1 MQFTIYTANCTGNA
15 SNSDYPNRVDI
26 KSPES
31 LQKEVKKDHVCAT
44 YKNNRRS
51 NDNFIS
57 SDVFVMDI
65 DNDKINNS
73 DAFITE
79 EQTDEL
85 FTDISYCLVPSQ
97 HHMKSKGKLPATPR
111 YHVMFPIETITNASL
126 YAKTKVSLFNKYPFI

>member
-31 LQKEVKKDHVCAT
+31 LQKAVKKDHVCAA

-51 NDNFIS
+51 ND
-57 SDVFVMDI
+57 
-65 DNDKINNS
+65 KINNP

-79 EQTDEL
+79 E
-85 FTDISYCLVPSQ
+85 
-97 HHMKSKGKLPATPR
+97 
-111 YHVMFPIETITNASL
+111 
-126 YAKTKVSLFNKYPFI
+126 

>member
-31 LQKEVKKDHVCAT
+31 LQKAVKKDHVCAT

-73 DAFITE
+73 DAFIIE
-79 EQTDEL
+79 E
-85 FTDISYCLVPSQ
+85 
-97 HHMKSKGKLPATPR
+97 
-111 YHVMFPIETITNASL
+111 
-126 YAKTKVSLFNKYPFI
+126 